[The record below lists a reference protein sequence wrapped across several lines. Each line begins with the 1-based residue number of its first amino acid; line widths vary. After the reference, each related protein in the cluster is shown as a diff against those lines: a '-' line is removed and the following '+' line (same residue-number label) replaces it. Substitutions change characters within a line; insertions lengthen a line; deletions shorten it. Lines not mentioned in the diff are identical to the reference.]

1 MFLPLLPAKKDL
13 LKSIQVLPDF
23 QHLDNKWS
31 LQQHEHASEN
41 FTTAMQPPNSPAF
54 HIDYIRIFSI
64 QPK

>member
-23 QHLDNKWS
+23 QHLDNEWS
-31 LQQHEHASEN
+31 LQQQEHAGDN

-54 HIDYIRIFSI
+54 HIHYIRIFSI